1 MLKKILL
8 SMILVGFIFALTGC
22 RTFEGLGE
30 DVEWT
35 GEKLQEAAG
44 GDQ

>member
-8 SMILVGFIFALTGC
+8 TMILTGFIFVLAGC

-35 GEKLQEAAG
+35 GEKIQEAAG
-44 GDQ
+44 GNQ